1 MELEPPEDEQRIRPR
16 PTPGFG
22 IPSQRRDYQFVVAER
37 MNRGDE
43 EVADDNDNG
52 SGAPPMYLVQSC
64 DPRGNI
70 IKQRPLS
77 DESGLF
83 TDRPRPEEEPPRTT
97 TTTTTAELAER
108 KRKQSKVYYA

>member
-1 MELEPPEDEQRIRPR
+1 
-16 PTPGFG
+16 
-22 IPSQRRDYQFVVAER
+22 
-37 MNRGDE
+37 
-43 EVADDNDNG
+43 
-52 SGAPPMYLVQSC
+52 MYLVQSC